1 MLTGKRLGIMLVA
14 AIVLLGSIPVLWA
27 GQLEITLADNRKIVT
42 PYCWEENGEIK
53 FPMPGGVAGVDK
65 TSVVS
70 IREVVS
76 SGEVVISEMARVDE
90 SEKGKKTEASDILI
104 DLGRKHRRKKDARV
118 EYLRKA
124 LAQQDPYAK
133 EIKPLSTN
141 ELDMVEEKCIL
152 SNKEEIQ
159 KFFVANLQT
168 AAEKNEIVKK
178 IDKGYVIV
186 LRNIVDMPYGDVD
199 GKPILTLYDHDG
211 NVISEVPA
219 QLVDLKIPREKAI
232 KYGLDEN
239 VKAVVSV
246 FPLNC
251 DVSRYEVSFA
261 YNY

>member
-1 MLTGKRLGIMLVA
+1 MLVARRLGILLVA
-14 AIVLLGSIPVLWA
+14 ALIFLGSVPLLWA

-76 SGEVVISEMARVDE
+76 SGEVVISEMARVEESKKTSE
-90 SEKGKKTEASDILI
+90 SEEPDVLI
-104 DLGRKHRRKKDARV
+104 DLGTKRRRKKDAKI
-118 EYLRKA
+118 EFLQKA

-133 EIKPLSTN
+133 EIKPLSTS
-141 ELDMVEEKCIL
+141 ELDMVEDKCL
-152 SNKEEIQ
+152 LTSKEEIQ

-168 AAEKNEIVKK
+168 AVEKNEIVRK

-186 LRNIVDMPYGDVD
+186 LRNVIDTPYGDID
-199 GKPILTLYDHDG
+199 AKPILTLYDEEG
-211 NVISEVPA
+211 KVISEVPA

-232 KYGLDEN
+232 KYGLDEKM
-239 VKAVVSV
+239 KAVVSV

-251 DVSRYEVSFA
+251 EVRRYEVSFV

>member
-1 MLTGKRLGIMLVA
+1 MLVFKRLGILLVA
-14 AIVLLGSIPVLWA
+14 AFVLLGSVPLLLA

-42 PYCWEENGEIK
+42 PYCWEEGGEIK

-65 TSVVS
+65 SSVVS

-76 SGEVVISEMARVDE
+76 SGEVVISEMARVKDS
-90 SEKGKKTEASDILI
+90 SEFKKPEENGLLVSLGKK
-104 DLGRKHRRKKDARV
+104 RRKAKDAKI
-118 EYLRKA
+118 EFLKKE
-124 LAQQDPYAK
+124 LAQQDPYAR
-133 EIKPLSTN
+133 EIKPLSAS

-152 SNKEEIQ
+152 TNKEEIQ
-159 KFFVANLQT
+159 KFFVANLRT
-168 AAEKNEIVKK
+168 AVEKNEIVRK

-186 LRNIVDMPYGDVD
+186 LRNVIDTPYGEIDA
-199 GKPILTLYDHDG
+199 KPVLTLYDQDG
-211 NVISEVPA
+211 NIISEVPA

-232 KYGLDEN
+232 KYGLDEK

-251 DVSRYEVSFA
+251 DVRRYEVSFV

>member
-1 MLTGKRLGIMLVA
+1 MLTGKRLVILLTA
-14 AIVLLGSIPVLWA
+14 ALVLLGSIPVLWA

-76 SGEVVISEMARVDE
+76 SGEVVISEMARVE
-90 SEKGKKTEASDILI
+90 EGKKGEKSGESDVLI
-104 DLGRKHRRKKDARV
+104 DLGRKRRRKKDARA
-118 EYLRKA
+118 EFLKRT
-124 LAQQDPYAK
+124 LAKQDPYAK
-133 EIKPLSTN
+133 EIKPLSTA
-141 ELDMVEEKCIL
+141 ELDTVEEKCIL

-168 AAEKNEIVKK
+168 AAQKNEIVRK

-186 LRNIVDMPYGDVD
+186 LRNIVDMPYGELD
-199 GKPILTLYDHDG
+199 GKPILTLYDRDG

-232 KYGLDEN
+232 KYGLNEDM
-239 VKAVVSV
+239 KAVVSV

-251 DVSRYEVSFA
+251 DVSRYEVSFV